1 MKNNRKVKWIYL
13 IVFII
18 LLIVS
23 AIIFGMNSYIS
34 EEESSSSAI
43 KWTFMYNYS
52 YFAVRQEPYIIGLQ
66 IGLYVVLSMLRIIL
80 VSSVNIKNNIYKS
93 IYAIILIIV
102 GCILVKNPPIFVEIF
117 HHEQNDYYYLSEV
130 VACGF
135 EMVLDKIYS
144 FVIILEGIIGL
155 IASNVLNLKNKQKMI
170 KEESE

>member
-1 MKNNRKVKWIYL
+1 
-13 IVFII
+13 
-18 LLIVS
+18 
-23 AIIFGMNSYIS
+23 MNSYIS

-102 GCILVKNPPIFVEIF
+102 GCILVKNPPMFIEVF
-117 HHEQNDYYYLSEV
+117 HHEQNDYYLLSEV
-130 VACGF
+130 VSAVF
-135 EMVLDKIYS
+135 EEILDKIYS
-144 FVIILEGIIGL
+144 IIIIFEGVIVL
-155 IASNVLNLKNKQKMI
+155 IASNVLTLKNRQKMK